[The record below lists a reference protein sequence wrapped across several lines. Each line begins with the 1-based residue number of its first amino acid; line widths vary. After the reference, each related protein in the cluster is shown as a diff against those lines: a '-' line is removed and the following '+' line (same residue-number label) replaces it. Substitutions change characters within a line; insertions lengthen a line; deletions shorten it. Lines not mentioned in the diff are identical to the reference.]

1 MTTNKKD
8 NILFEIPLNNRARS
22 LLRLERIF
30 KETSRYIEIATP
42 SAHYYVLKQIFIL
55 IEFFDR
61 GDFKAEII
69 KALDKE
75 IAYFAKLKNNPAVD
89 LSKLQVFIKQLD
101 QLNRWAKTQRG
112 KLGNQLLKDEFLAA
126 AQKRLNLPSAR
137 LSFDAP
143 NVKLFLTMDIDYRK
157 KRLREWMKT
166 FKGVQTTIEVILR
179 LRRETGRDE
188 TVFAED
194 GHYQEEMKKDQYQFI
209 AITLPS
215 AALIYPE
222 VSTGSSRFSIHFKQL
237 DETLT
242 SQPFERWFDFQL
254 TRYR

>member
-1 MTTNKKD
+1 MTAKSED
-8 NILFEIPLNNRARS
+8 NILFEIPLTNRARS

-30 KETSRYIEIATP
+30 RETKRHIELGTP
-42 SAHYYVLKQIFIL
+42 SAHYYVLKQIFVL
-55 IEFFDR
+55 IDFFDR

-75 IAYFAKLKNNPAVD
+75 ISYFAKLKDNPAVD

-112 KLGNQLLKDEFLAA
+112 KLGHQLLQDDFLAS
-126 AQKRLNLPSAR
+126 AQKKLNLASAR

-143 NVKLFLTMDIDYRK
+143 GVKLFLTMDADYRK
-157 KRLREWMKT
+157 HRLTEWMKT

-194 GHYQEEMKKDQYQFI
+194 GHYQEEMEKNQYQFI
-209 AITLPS
+209 AVSLPVS
-215 AALIYPE
+215 ALIYPE
-222 VSTGSSRFSIHFKQL
+222 VSAGPTRFSIHFKQL
-237 DETLT
+237 DESLS
-242 SQPFERWFDFQL
+242 SQSFERWFDFQL